1 MSRTSMDMTRG
12 SLKKQ
17 ILFFSIPLM
26 LSNLLQVLF
35 NMSDIAVIGQF
46 AGAMSLGAV
55 GSTTTLISMYTGFL
69 IGLSGG
75 INVLTALYIGARN
88 RKSVSETVHSAF
100 LVSLAVGLILL
111 ILGVSTSR
119 GVLVLLN
126 TKEELIDKAALYI
139 RIYFLGIPALALYN
153 FGNAVFSAAG
163 DTGRPLRYL
172 FLSGIVNVILN
183 LIFVIVC
190 KLDVVGVA
198 LASALSQY
206 LSAFLIVM
214 TLFRSHED
222 FGLHLAKLRLSKDKA
237 QSILRLGIPS
247 GFQNAIFGI
256 ANLFVQLGV
265 NSFSAVMVA
274 GNSAAANADAL
285 IYDVM
290 AAFYTACASFMG
302 QNYGSGNKKRVRD
315 SYFVSL
321 AYSFGIGLAMGLLLV
336 VFGKQF
342 LSLFTNDPE
351 VMAAGMKRLT
361 IMGFSYGI
369 SAFMDCTIA
378 ASRALGKSLAPMV
391 IVIMGSCVF
400 RIAWVYTVFAYFQT
414 IPSLYLLYSC
424 SWSLTAIAEILY
436 FGHAYRR
443 AMEKIVETRS

>member
-88 RKSVSETVHSAF
+88 RKSVSETIHSAF

-183 LIFVIVC
+183 LFFVIVC

-198 LASALSQY
+198 LASALSQC

-214 TLFRSHED
+214 ALFRSHED

-237 QSILRLGIPS
+237 QAILRLGIPS
-247 GFQNAIFGI
+247 GFQNRKSVCPARRQFFQCRDGSGKFRGGECGCADLRCDGGVLYGLRELYGAELRLRKQKACAGQLFCESCIFIRDRTCDGTSSCR
-256 ANLFVQLGV
+256 VRK
-265 NSFSAVMVA
+265 AVPV
-274 GNSAAANADAL
+274 L
-285 IYDVM
+285 IY
-290 AAFYTACASFMG
+290 
-302 QNYGSGNKKRVRD
+302 
-315 SYFVSL
+315 
-321 AYSFGIGLAMGLLLV
+321 
-336 VFGKQF
+336 
-342 LSLFTNDPE
+342 E
-351 VMAAGMKRLT
+351 
-361 IMGFSYGI
+361 
-369 SAFMDCTIA
+369 
-378 ASRALGKSLAPMV
+378 
-391 IVIMGSCVF
+391 
-400 RIAWVYTVFAYFQT
+400 
-414 IPSLYLLYSC
+414 
-424 SWSLTAIAEILY
+424 
-436 FGHAYRR
+436 
-443 AMEKIVETRS
+443 

>member
-17 ILFFSIPLM
+17 ILFFGIPLM

-163 DTGRPLRYL
+163 DIR
-172 FLSGIVNVILN
+172 
-183 LIFVIVC
+183 
-190 KLDVVGVA
+190 GV
-198 LASALSQY
+198 
-206 LSAFLIVM
+206 
-214 TLFRSHED
+214 R
-222 FGLHLAKLRLSKDKA
+222 
-237 QSILRLGIPS
+237 
-247 GFQNAIFGI
+247 
-256 ANLFVQLGV
+256 
-265 NSFSAVMVA
+265 
-274 GNSAAANADAL
+274 
-285 IYDVM
+285 
-290 AAFYTACASFMG
+290 
-302 QNYGSGNKKRVRD
+302 
-315 SYFVSL
+315 
-321 AYSFGIGLAMGLLLV
+321 
-336 VFGKQF
+336 
-342 LSLFTNDPE
+342 
-351 VMAAGMKRLT
+351 
-361 IMGFSYGI
+361 
-369 SAFMDCTIA
+369 
-378 ASRALGKSLAPMV
+378 
-391 IVIMGSCVF
+391 
-400 RIAWVYTVFAYFQT
+400 
-414 IPSLYLLYSC
+414 
-424 SWSLTAIAEILY
+424 
-436 FGHAYRR
+436 
-443 AMEKIVETRS
+443 

>member
-1 MSRTSMDMTRG
+1 MSQGLRLRETLATVAITRGNSRSVFSLVWGDYVTFGGIFMSRTSMDMTRG

-163 DTGRPLRYL
+163 DIR
-172 FLSGIVNVILN
+172 
-183 LIFVIVC
+183 
-190 KLDVVGVA
+190 GV
-198 LASALSQY
+198 
-206 LSAFLIVM
+206 
-214 TLFRSHED
+214 R
-222 FGLHLAKLRLSKDKA
+222 
-237 QSILRLGIPS
+237 
-247 GFQNAIFGI
+247 
-256 ANLFVQLGV
+256 
-265 NSFSAVMVA
+265 
-274 GNSAAANADAL
+274 
-285 IYDVM
+285 
-290 AAFYTACASFMG
+290 
-302 QNYGSGNKKRVRD
+302 
-315 SYFVSL
+315 
-321 AYSFGIGLAMGLLLV
+321 
-336 VFGKQF
+336 
-342 LSLFTNDPE
+342 
-351 VMAAGMKRLT
+351 
-361 IMGFSYGI
+361 
-369 SAFMDCTIA
+369 
-378 ASRALGKSLAPMV
+378 
-391 IVIMGSCVF
+391 
-400 RIAWVYTVFAYFQT
+400 
-414 IPSLYLLYSC
+414 
-424 SWSLTAIAEILY
+424 
-436 FGHAYRR
+436 
-443 AMEKIVETRS
+443 

>member
-183 LIFVIVC
+183 LFFVIVC

-198 LASALSQY
+198 LASALSQC

-214 TLFRSHED
+214 ALFRSHED
-222 FGLHLAKLRLSKDKA
+222 FGLHLAKAPAFRRISAGDPAARDPIWFSECDLRDRKSVCPARRQFFQCRDGSGKFRGGECGCADLRCDGGVLYGLRELYGAELRLRKQKA
-237 QSILRLGIPS
+237 CAGQLFCESC
-247 GFQNAIFGI
+247 IFIRDRTCDGTSSRR
-256 ANLFVQLGV
+256 VRK
-265 NSFSAVMVA
+265 AVSV
-274 GNSAAANADAL
+274 L
-285 IYDVM
+285 IY
-290 AAFYTACASFMG
+290 
-302 QNYGSGNKKRVRD
+302 
-315 SYFVSL
+315 
-321 AYSFGIGLAMGLLLV
+321 
-336 VFGKQF
+336 
-342 LSLFTNDPE
+342 E
-351 VMAAGMKRLT
+351 
-361 IMGFSYGI
+361 
-369 SAFMDCTIA
+369 
-378 ASRALGKSLAPMV
+378 
-391 IVIMGSCVF
+391 
-400 RIAWVYTVFAYFQT
+400 
-414 IPSLYLLYSC
+414 
-424 SWSLTAIAEILY
+424 
-436 FGHAYRR
+436 
-443 AMEKIVETRS
+443 

>member
-100 LVSLAVGLILL
+100 LVSLVVGLILL

-172 FLSGIVNVILN
+172 F
-183 LIFVIVC
+183 C
-190 KLDVVGVA
+190 D
-198 LASALSQY
+198 
-206 LSAFLIVM
+206 
-214 TLFRSHED
+214 
-222 FGLHLAKLRLSKDKA
+222 RL
-237 QSILRLGIPS
+237 
-247 GFQNAIFGI
+247 
-256 ANLFVQLGV
+256 
-265 NSFSAVMVA
+265 
-274 GNSAAANADAL
+274 
-285 IYDVM
+285 
-290 AAFYTACASFMG
+290 
-302 QNYGSGNKKRVRD
+302 
-315 SYFVSL
+315 
-321 AYSFGIGLAMGLLLV
+321 
-336 VFGKQF
+336 
-342 LSLFTNDPE
+342 
-351 VMAAGMKRLT
+351 
-361 IMGFSYGI
+361 
-369 SAFMDCTIA
+369 
-378 ASRALGKSLAPMV
+378 
-391 IVIMGSCVF
+391 
-400 RIAWVYTVFAYFQT
+400 
-414 IPSLYLLYSC
+414 
-424 SWSLTAIAEILY
+424 
-436 FGHAYRR
+436 
-443 AMEKIVETRS
+443 

>member
-46 AGAMSLGAV
+46 AGAV

-163 DTGRPLRYL
+163 DIR
-172 FLSGIVNVILN
+172 
-183 LIFVIVC
+183 
-190 KLDVVGVA
+190 GV
-198 LASALSQY
+198 
-206 LSAFLIVM
+206 
-214 TLFRSHED
+214 R
-222 FGLHLAKLRLSKDKA
+222 
-237 QSILRLGIPS
+237 
-247 GFQNAIFGI
+247 
-256 ANLFVQLGV
+256 
-265 NSFSAVMVA
+265 
-274 GNSAAANADAL
+274 
-285 IYDVM
+285 
-290 AAFYTACASFMG
+290 
-302 QNYGSGNKKRVRD
+302 
-315 SYFVSL
+315 
-321 AYSFGIGLAMGLLLV
+321 
-336 VFGKQF
+336 
-342 LSLFTNDPE
+342 
-351 VMAAGMKRLT
+351 
-361 IMGFSYGI
+361 
-369 SAFMDCTIA
+369 
-378 ASRALGKSLAPMV
+378 
-391 IVIMGSCVF
+391 
-400 RIAWVYTVFAYFQT
+400 
-414 IPSLYLLYSC
+414 
-424 SWSLTAIAEILY
+424 
-436 FGHAYRR
+436 
-443 AMEKIVETRS
+443 